1 MQPGHAGILCVMYG
15 IAVMVAVA
23 DTVSNASLSAANIMS
38 IAAGITPVPVA
49 AGTPC
54 NRQPSPATGDLTR
67 RRAGCIRPR
76 VPPLLLFTHLPL
88 PCTLWLLYARQAAAF
103 RLGHHLCRRNRLSSC
118 VDIDGCTMC
127 TPTLVSTPPCW
138 LRVWM
143 PTAAPSFLRAAGA
156 PRGVVAPVA
165 AVSPSMAAEAIFAAD
180 DVQGYIRCRASRA
193 YLVLMNQTERS

>member
-23 DTVSNASLSAANIMS
+23 DTVSNASLSAANIM
-38 IAAGITPVPVA
+38 IAAGITPYVPVA

-103 RLGHHLCRRNRLSSC
+103 RLGHH
-118 VDIDGCTMC
+118 
-127 TPTLVSTPPCW
+127 
-138 LRVWM
+138 
-143 PTAAPSFLRAAGA
+143 
-156 PRGVVAPVA
+156 
-165 AVSPSMAAEAIFAAD
+165 
-180 DVQGYIRCRASRA
+180 
-193 YLVLMNQTERS
+193 